1 MNKSLLALVAIALTA
16 VFTAAPA
23 EAAKKNKP
31 RRDGH
36 ANAGRILSRFDRNND
51 GSLDQRE
58 SEHVR
63 RFFGAVKSLDAD
75 KNGEL
80 SDSEITAAKI
90 EKREKKGTA
99 SANAKPRRK
108 KQQ

>member
-1 MNKSLLALVAIALTA
+1 MNKSLLAIAAITLTTM
-16 VFTAAPA
+16 FTAAPA
-23 EAAKKNKP
+23 EAAKKNKAN
-31 RRDGH
+31 RDGH
-36 ANAGRILSRFDRNND
+36 ANVGRILSRFDRNND

-63 RFFGAVKSLDAD
+63 RFFGAVKSLDSD

-90 EKREKKGTA
+90 EKRQKKGTA